1 MLRIRLRRAGKKG
14 KAHYRLVVAD
24 QRAPRDGAF
33 LESLGSYDPHQDPP
47 LALLDAER
55 ARDWLAKGAQ
65 PSDAAAR
72 ILARAGVTAG
82 AAPAVAT
89 PVAEAA
95 DASAPDDANEASDA
109 PVAET
114 AEG

>member
-47 LALLDAER
+47 LASLDVER
-55 ARDWLAKGAQ
+55 ARGWLAKGAQ
-65 PSDAAAR
+65 PSDAAAK

-82 AAPAVAT
+82 AAP
-89 PVAEAA
+89 VAEA
-95 DASAPDDANEASDA
+95 DDADDAAGDAGEA
-109 PVAET
+109 VAGT

>member
-33 LESLGSYDPHQDPP
+33 LESLGSYDPHQEPP
-47 LALLDAER
+47 LATLDADR

-65 PSDAAAR
+65 PSEAAAK
-72 ILARAGVTAG
+72 ILRRAGVLAG
-82 AAPAVAT
+82 APVTAAPAPASVDEAEVEAA
-89 PVAEAA
+89 PVVAEAA
-95 DASAPDDANEASDA
+95 
-109 PVAET
+109 
-114 AEG
+114 EG

>member
-1 MLRIRLRRAGKKG
+1 MLRIRLRRMGKKG

-33 LESLGSYDPHQDPP
+33 LESLGSYDPHRNPP
-47 LALLDAER
+47 LASLDAER
-55 ARDWLAKGAQ
+55 ARGWLAKGAQ
-65 PSDAAAR
+65 PSDAAAK

-82 AAPAVAT
+82 ATSAAAAVAD
-89 PVAEAA
+89 AGEAGEAGDA
-95 DASAPDDANEASDA
+95 DEAIA
-109 PVAET
+109 GT

>member
-82 AAPAVAT
+82 AAAAVAT
-89 PVAEAA
+89 PVAEAGA
-95 DASAPDDANEASDA
+95 GAPDDANEASDA
-109 PVAET
+109 PVAG
-114 AEG
+114 AEEG